1 MDSRTAKVSRW
12 LAKIFGDQQV
22 PFYEVNP
29 WTMDVLFRLMEQN
42 ETRDRD
48 AMQLIEDV
56 EQKTVEYKSDADYM
70 QDFIMES
77 VGLSTTC
84 FSNNG
89 SSCLKNLVNSSL
101 ALDLK
106 DTSQSRD
113 LLETDGN
120 LITAKAKA
128 ECKKQN
134 ANFFRKKMNEW
145 SQLSQTLEN
154 DLKQVGF
161 DESLDHQSLVELSE
175 RLENVKKE
183 VESLNVKLKS
193 YLDLTPNF
201 YSAKVKIEET
211 KLELNKVDRLLSEKM
226 DDLRCGSPEVN
237 LLN

>member
-1 MDSRTAKVSRW
+1 
-12 LAKIFGDQQV
+12 
-22 PFYEVNP
+22 
-29 WTMDVLFRLMEQN
+29 
-42 ETRDRD
+42 
-48 AMQLIEDV
+48 
-56 EQKTVEYKSDADYM
+56 
-70 QDFIMES
+70 
-77 VGLSTTC
+77 
-84 FSNNG
+84 
-89 SSCLKNLVNSSL
+89 
-101 ALDLK
+101 
-106 DTSQSRD
+106 D
-113 LLETDGN
+113 LLETDAN

-134 ANFFRKKMNEW
+134 ADFFRKKMNEW

-237 LLN
+237 LLD